1 MVSNLFMRFQMTVRK
16 LSFSLLFL
24 FCCFL
29 SLTFFQTSSVSQ
41 TKEEKQEPLWKQNLY
56 KENVE
61 HEEFACNKEDSE
73 IVKSFFVKRPLNIK
87 LPICHNDCP
96 IIKCRPVVRFPPAA
110 KVVRVTGKVSVHVLA
125 DEKGKV
131 LYARVLDGHP
141 LLRAAARRG
150 ACETQFEEYQYGKHQ
165 GVMHFTVDD
174 YEFLGVPNR
183 ANEVW

>member
-1 MVSNLFMRFQMTVRK
+1 MRFKIATRK
-16 LSFSLLFL
+16 LSFSLFFL

-29 SLTFFQTSSVSQ
+29 SLAFFQTSSISQ
-41 TKEEKQEPLWKQNLY
+41 TKEEKQEPLGKQNLY
-56 KENVE
+56 KENVKYE
-61 HEEFACNKEDSE
+61 DFACNKDGADV
-73 IVKSFFVKRPLNIK
+73 VKTFFASRPLNIK

-96 IIKCRPVVRFPPAA
+96 IIKCRPVVRFPLAA
-110 KVVRVTGKVSVHVLA
+110 QTARVTGKVSVHVLV

-131 LYARVLDGHP
+131 IYARVLDGHP
-141 LLRAAARRG
+141 LLWAAARKG

-183 ANEVW
+183 ANEFW